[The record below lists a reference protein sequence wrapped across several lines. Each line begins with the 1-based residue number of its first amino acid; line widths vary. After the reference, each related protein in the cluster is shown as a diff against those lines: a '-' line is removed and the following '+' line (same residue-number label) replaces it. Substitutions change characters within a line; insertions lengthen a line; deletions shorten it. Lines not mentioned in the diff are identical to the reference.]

1 MQRTKQLQQ
10 HLSRSTTPTA
20 NTRMAGITLIS
31 ATPSPFARMNR
42 IALMEKGIPFN
53 IRNEIPWHV
62 NETETPK
69 YNPLEKLP
77 ILLFDDGRDPV
88 YDSAHIQEYIVQKY
102 ADKAPSLLPGDLDT
116 DLKARQI
123 LTLSEGILDA
133 FVLAA
138 FEGMRDQSKQSELW
152 LARQNR
158 KIDGG
163 LKALSKLAQERP
175 TGQDYLL
182 GNVLTIADIA
192 VVCTVTQVEF
202 IKTRPVAE
210 LYPELKKYCE
220 KLEER
225 QTFKETTPYM
235 FDLKSETVV

>member
-10 HLSRSTTPTA
+10 HLSRSTIPTT
-20 NTRMAGITLIS
+20 NTRMAGVTLIS

-102 ADKAPSLLPGDLDT
+102 ADKAPSLLTGDLDT

-138 FEGMRDQSKQSELW
+138 FEGMRDQSM
-152 LARQNR
+152 
-158 KIDGG
+158 
-163 LKALSKLAQERP
+163 SKLAQERP

-192 VVCTVTQVEF
+192 VVCTVTQIEF